1 MSFRPV
7 PIAAGPAPTGQQLL
21 FTPGPR
27 LGWVFRDRRET
38 ALAYPEPRPD
48 PRVIQAQAA
57 ARAAGAELAWTRAW
71 RWAGKPSIAL
81 AVILVLLAGCQESVE
96 ASFNPV
102 LTLVIVVV
110 LCGPGLGYTGWCW
123 LRRDQARTLPPERE
137 YHQALAE
144 WEERAAGHENAELA
158 RLAGQPEWGSVLL
171 PGYRTDIFGG
181 TLAGWQGL
189 LTVHG
194 ASILAQ
200 RPLLTVD
207 LTGQH
212 AAGMLSAAARDAGIS
227 SATYHLP
234 QQLGSCGLLT
244 ELTPAQLA
252 DAVAEALHARAPDG
266 ARADRSV
273 DVWILQQLTGALG
286 GNASPQRLAAAIRA
300 ALGHIAPNGL
310 LSPGEQELIAGRL
323 FPDAYRQQ
331 IAANLVRLDAV
342 LGELAA
348 HAGAGWPQKPARYTC
363 VSVDT
368 VTRSAAGEVLTA
380 LLMQWLTVQ
389 VSAATTAV
397 PAVIIAG
404 ADEIAGPHAE
414 RLSGACERRGVPV
427 TLMFRHLRDDAAR
440 LIGGGTAA
448 FMRLANHTEAEQAAT
463 YIGRRHTYVISSYTA
478 TRGGNQ
484 TSTQGS
490 SDGYGTSDSRSDSRN
505 RGWQD
510 SGLFASAAPPA
521 AGAAPT
527 APAPPETGPPP
538 HPRPTAP
545 AGARRRP
552 GSGST
557 STPSSPQPCRTCPST
572 PCCSPTGP
580 AAACN
585 SMRSNATRRS
595 PASPA
600 SAPRRCRRQ
609 AASSTAMCRCTAT
622 RRPPSPTPPT
632 RPSPPPPSTR
642 RAQPSTPARNRSRPG
657 PASSRSCRGG
667 RRTSLPISNDHAA
680 RAGHRPYVRP
690 RTTSAGDPALER
702 PGPDATAEPA
712 RRQARPPA
720 AARTIRRPLPASAAP
735 LTRPSASS
743 ADRTSRSWHHR
754 QRRVPG
760 G

>member
-1 MSFRPV
+1 MGFRPV
-7 PIAAGPAPTGQQLL
+7 PIAAGPAPTGRQLL

-57 ARAAGAELAWTRAW
+57 ARTAGAEQAWTRAR
-71 RWAGKPSIAL
+71 RWAGQPSIAL
-81 AVILVLLAGCQESVE
+81 AVILVLGAGCQKSVE
-96 ASFNPV
+96 GSFNPL
-102 LTLVIVVV
+102 LTLFTVVV
-110 LCGPGLGYTGWCW
+110 LCGPGLGYAGWCW
-123 LRRDQARTLPPERE
+123 LRRDQARALPPERE
-137 YHQALAE
+137 YHQAVAE
-144 WEERAAGHENAELA
+144 WEERAVGHEDAELA
-158 RLAGQPEWGSVLL
+158 RLAGQPEWGSVPL

-181 TLAGWQGL
+181 TLAGWQAL

-207 LTGQH
+207 LTGQQ
-212 AAGMLSAAARDAGIS
+212 AMGMLSAAARGAGIS
-227 SATYHLP
+227 SVTYSLP

-252 DAVAEALHARAPDG
+252 DAVAEAIYARAPDG

-286 GNASPQRLAAAIRA
+286 GNASPQRLAAAVRA
-300 ALGHIAPNGL
+300 ALGHIAPNGP
-310 LSPGEQELIAGRL
+310 LSPDEQQLIAGGL

-331 IAANLVRLDAV
+331 VTANLVRLDAV

-348 HAGAGWPQKPARYTC
+348 RTGGGWPQKPARYTC

-380 LLMQWLTVQ
+380 LIMQWLTVQ
-389 VSAATTAV
+389 VSTATTAV

-414 RLSGACERRGVPV
+414 RLSDACERRGVPV

-448 FMRLANHTEAEQAAT
+448 FMRLANHTEAEQAAA

-490 SDGYGTSDSRSDSRN
+490 SDGYGTNDSRSDSRN

-510 SGLFASAAPPA
+510 SGLFAS
-521 AGAAPT
+521 
-527 APAPPETGPPP
+527 
-538 HPRPTAP
+538 
-545 AGARRRP
+545 
-552 GSGST
+552 GST
-557 STPSSPQPCRTCPST
+557 SGGRSRTTGTSTSRNWSTSSS
-572 PCCSPTGP
+572 
-580 AAACN
+580 
-585 SMRSNATRRS
+585 
-595 PASPA
+595 
-600 SAPRRCRRQ
+600 Q
-609 AASSTAMCRCTAT
+609 ADGTSWSETAT
-622 RRPPSPTPPT
+622 RQRVYEY
-632 RPSPPPPSTR
+632 
-642 RAQPSTPARNRSRPG
+642 AVEPAAVQNLPEYALLLADRSG
-657 PASSRSCRGG
+657 RS
-667 RRTSLPISNDHAA
+667 LQLHA
-680 RAGHRPYVRP
+680 VEC
-690 RTTSAGDPALER
+690 DPA
-702 PGPDATAEPA
+702 
-712 RRQARPPA
+712 
-720 AARTIRRPLPASAAP
+720 IASF
-735 LTRPSASS
+735 PSASS
-743 ADRTSRSWHHR
+743 APLPPPGSI
-754 QRRVPG
+754 QYGNVPLYADTPPAFDHLDPAITAASQFPAG
-760 G
+760 PAEHVGPEPQPAWPGEQPELPWWQQNQPPDQQ